1 MAKEHQPA
9 ISEDDTSRILTYSQ
23 LSTTH
28 APPPP
33 PISAGAPTAYSGAPL
48 VHLPPPTTR
57 TTSNFGDSARIIA
70 LESMV
75 NQLATNMATN
85 MTELMAL
92 LRDQNR
98 ASSSYIP
105 PPGQR
110 SMVDPNLVVP
120 LTFVSE
126 SEEAPM
132 SVVTYVMAIYPNND
146 PLPPPPAPTA
156 VPLPPATFL
165 SADSAILTST
175 LLAMPAAPATP
186 PANFLP
192 ETENEQERRVKKM
205 EETIKVLQAGRS
217 RFDFGDSDWNLL
229 PGMRLPLKIKIP
241 DFKRGA
247 YYSHLLSHTASFSE
261 LIQAGK
267 KLDIDIKLGR
277 IEGPTRTNEGE
288 TSKTIAGA
296 SSTGELLA
304 IFCELYTYA
313 TPRGSTSLLKPIQI
327 EPRLQD
333 LLSRRNGPQPRKPN
347 KAAKGRPGLVLLLE
361 RNLLSFNEVN
371 CPNVQN
377 NHLLDHGSSS
387 GPIVNIIVAYPFG
400 EDEIEKE

>member
-132 SVVTYVMAIYPNND
+132 GDDCTSR
-146 PLPPPPAPTA
+146 PPW
-156 VPLPPATFL
+156 V
-165 SADSAILTST
+165 TST
-175 LLAMPAAPATP
+175 MKTGAFVFNARLRPPQTSSTRDEYFQATYTGASP
-186 PANFLP
+186 VEARAS
-192 ETENEQERRVKKM
+192 T
-205 EETIKVLQAGRS
+205 TSA
-217 RFDFGDSDWNLL
+217 SDIHWGL
-229 PGMRLPLKIKIP
+229 PG
-241 DFKRGA
+241 
-247 YYSHLLSHTASFSE
+247 
-261 LIQAGK
+261 
-267 KLDIDIKLGR
+267 
-277 IEGPTRTNEGE
+277 
-288 TSKTIAGA
+288 
-296 SSTGELLA
+296 
-304 IFCELYTYA
+304 
-313 TPRGSTSLLKPIQI
+313 
-327 EPRLQD
+327 
-333 LLSRRNGPQPRKPN
+333 
-347 KAAKGRPGLVLLLE
+347 
-361 RNLLSFNEVN
+361 
-371 CPNVQN
+371 
-377 NHLLDHGSSS
+377 
-387 GPIVNIIVAYPFG
+387 
-400 EDEIEKE
+400 